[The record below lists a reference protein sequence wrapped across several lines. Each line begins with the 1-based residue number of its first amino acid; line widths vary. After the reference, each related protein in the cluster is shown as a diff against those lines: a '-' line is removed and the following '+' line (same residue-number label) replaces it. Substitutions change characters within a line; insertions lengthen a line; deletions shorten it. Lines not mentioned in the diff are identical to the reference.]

1 MNSKKH
7 NKKMTSLISSSA
19 VVLLGV
25 FILRVAVHFLF
36 TFF

>member
-7 NKKMTSLISSSA
+7 HKKMTALISSSA

-36 TFF
+36 IFF